1 MVQLLEKCLVDI
13 DESKVLILIN
23 KILVDAW
30 LIYIESL
37 VDIYESWL
45 MNPILV
51 DKQTSWTTWTV
62 YDKNSLFLA

>member
-1 MVQLLEKCLVDI
+1 
-13 DESKVLILIN
+13 
-23 KILVDAW
+23 